1 MQTINKI
8 LRWVFV
14 SSSNPE
20 KVSGTVKYALLG
32 VVPVVIQAL
41 GLACGFQILCVDV
54 APSALE
60 AVALAVA
67 NFVYFGLS
75 AIAAI
80 GFVLSFGRKVYR
92 TAAGTNK
99 AMVAFDD

>member
-1 MQTINKI
+1 MLRKI
-8 LRWVFV
+8 VQWVFV

-20 KVSGTVKYALLG
+20 QVSGSVKFALLG
-32 VVPVVIQAL
+32 VIPVVIQAL
-41 GLACGFQILCVDV
+41 GLACGFQVLCIE
-54 APSALE
+54 ATPSELE
-60 AVALAVA
+60 AVVA
-67 NFVYFGLS
+67 AMANVLYFGLS
-75 AIAAI
+75 AVAAI